1 VSGCPKL
8 SVITAAPDNP
18 TDSQIRFRCP
28 LRNPELGF
36 RAAKKF
42 VMGARLNQPVVALD
56 IPRLLS
62 GIAPNWASKAACALL
77 GIGLAVVL
85 RLIADHIF
93 PGAATFAF
101 IYPGALVATLL
112 GGWEAGVGTMVIAEA
127 LAWVFVLP
135 RTMPG
140 GGHTP
145 LQAASTV
152 VVTITVSAVIAAGEG
167 FRVAL
172 QKIVAERNAKL
183 AERELLFR
191 ELQHRVNNDFALVN
205 SLLDLQRRKSSDP
218 ETRRALEQAIGR
230 IRSVARVHQHLY
242 TLPEIGAIDIRQ
254 YLRDLCAAL
263 AEATLPPAGVYLR
276 CHCDEAYMPR
286 SRAIA
291 VGLATNELITNAIK
305 HAFPEGREGDID
317 VRFEKTDA
325 GWCLSVRDNGVGLPT
340 VQQLKTGLG
349 AGLIEEFVRQAGGT
363 LSLESNS
370 GTIARLALPANAA
383 SPYPSDGIR
392 DPA

>member
-1 VSGCPKL
+1 
-8 SVITAAPDNP
+8 
-18 TDSQIRFRCP
+18 
-28 LRNPELGF
+28 
-36 RAAKKF
+36 
-42 VMGARLNQPVVALD
+42 MALD

-62 GIAPNWASKAACALL
+62 GIAPNWASKSACAIL

-85 RLIADHIF
+85 RFVSDHIA

-101 IYPGALVATLL
+101 VYPAALMATLL
-112 GGWEAGVGTMVIAEA
+112 GGWEAGIGTMAVSEA
-127 LAWVFVLP
+127 LAWIFVMP
-135 RTMPG
+135 YANPG

-145 LQAASTV
+145 LQVTSTII
-152 VVTITVSAVIAAGEG
+152 VTITVIAVIAAGEG

-205 SLLDLQRRKSSDP
+205 SLLELQRRKSGDP

-263 AEATLPPAGVYLR
+263 AEATLPSAGVYLR
-276 CHCDEAYMPR
+276 CHCEEAYMPR

-317 VRFEKTDA
+317 VRFEKTET
-325 GWCLSVRDNGVGLPT
+325 GWCLSVRDNGVGLAATQHP
-340 VQQLKTGLG
+340 KTGLG

-363 LSLESNS
+363 LSLETNN

-383 SPYPSDGIR
+383 SQQPGDGTR
-392 DPA
+392 VPA

>member
-1 VSGCPKL
+1 
-8 SVITAAPDNP
+8 
-18 TDSQIRFRCP
+18 
-28 LRNPELGF
+28 
-36 RAAKKF
+36 
-42 VMGARLNQPVVALD
+42 MNQPVVVLD

-62 GIAPNWASKAACALL
+62 GIAPNWASKAACAIL

-85 RLIADHIF
+85 RLLTDHIV
-93 PGAATFAF
+93 PGAAPFAF
-101 IYPGALVATLL
+101 VYPAALMATLL
-112 GGWEAGVGTMVIAEA
+112 GGWEAGVGTMAVSET
-127 LAWVFVLP
+127 LAWIFVMP
-135 RTMPG
+135 KASPG
-140 GGHTP
+140 GGHTS
-145 LQAASTV
+145 LQVASTV
-152 VVTITVSAVIAAGEG
+152 LVTITVIAVIAAGEG
-167 FRVAL
+167 FRIAL

-230 IRSVARVHQHLY
+230 IRSVARVHRHLY
-242 TLPEIGAIDIRQ
+242 TLPDIGAIDVRQ

-263 AEATLPPAGVYLR
+263 AEATLPPTGVYLR

-291 VGLATNELITNAIK
+291 VGLVTNELITNAVK
-305 HAFPEGREGDID
+305 HAFPEDREGDID
-317 VRFEKTDA
+317 VRFEKTET
-325 GWCLSVRDNGVGLPT
+325 GWCLSVRDNGVGFPT
-340 VQQLKTGLG
+340 AQQLKTGLG

-363 LSLESNS
+363 LSLENSN

-383 SPYPSDGIR
+383 SPLPSEGIR
-392 DPA
+392 DLA

>member
-1 VSGCPKL
+1 
-8 SVITAAPDNP
+8 
-18 TDSQIRFRCP
+18 
-28 LRNPELGF
+28 
-36 RAAKKF
+36 
-42 VMGARLNQPVVALD
+42 
-56 IPRLLS
+56 
-62 GIAPNWASKAACALL
+62 
-77 GIGLAVVL
+77 VVL
-85 RLIADHIF
+85 RFIVERIA
-93 PGAATFAF
+93 PGAEPFAF
-101 IYPGALVATLL
+101 VYPAALMATLL
-112 GGWEAGVGTMVIAEA
+112 GGWEAGIGTMVVSEFG
-127 LAWVFVLP
+127 AWVFVLP
-135 RTMPG
+135 KEGPG

-145 LQAASTV
+145 LQVASTV
-152 VVTITVSAVIAAGEG
+152 LVTITVIAVIAAGEA
-167 FRVAL
+167 FRIAL

-242 TLPEIGAIDIRQ
+242 TLPDIGAIDVRQ

-291 VGLATNELITNAIK
+291 VGLVTNELITNAVK
-305 HAFPEGREGDID
+305 HAFPEDREGDID
-317 VRFEKTDA
+317 VRFEKTET
-325 GWCLSVRDNGVGLPT
+325 GWCLSVRDNGVGFPT
-340 VQQLKTGLG
+340 AQQLKTGLG

-363 LSLESNS
+363 LLLDSSS

-383 SPYPSDGIR
+383 SPHPSEGIR
-392 DPA
+392 DRA

>member
-1 VSGCPKL
+1 
-8 SVITAAPDNP
+8 
-18 TDSQIRFRCP
+18 
-28 LRNPELGF
+28 
-36 RAAKKF
+36 
-42 VMGARLNQPVVALD
+42 MALD

-62 GIAPNWASKAACALL
+62 GIAPSWASKAACALL

-85 RLIADHIF
+85 RFISDHIA

-101 IYPGALVATLL
+101 VYPAALMATLL
-112 GGWEAGVGTMVIAEA
+112 GGWEAGVGTMAVSEA
-127 LAWVFVLP
+127 LAWIFVLP
-135 RTMPG
+135 RANPG

-145 LQAASTV
+145 LQMTSTII
-152 VVTITVSAVIAAGEG
+152 VTITVIAVIAAGEG

-191 ELQHRVNNDFALVN
+191 ELQHRVNNDFSLVN
-205 SLLDLQRRKSSDP
+205 SLLELQRRRSSDP

-254 YLRDLCAAL
+254 YLRDLCAAV
-263 AEATLPPAGVYLR
+263 AEATLPPAGVHLR
-276 CHCDEAYMPR
+276 CHCEEAYMPR

-317 VRFEKTDA
+317 VRFEKTGA
-325 GWCLSVRDNGVGLPT
+325 GWCLSVRDNGVGLGAAQHPR
-340 VQQLKTGLG
+340 TGLG

-363 LSLESNS
+363 LSLESSN
-370 GTIARLALPANAA
+370 GTIARLALPDSAA
-383 SPYPSDGIR
+383 SPHPNDGLR
-392 DPA
+392 ASA

>member
-1 VSGCPKL
+1 
-8 SVITAAPDNP
+8 
-18 TDSQIRFRCP
+18 
-28 LRNPELGF
+28 
-36 RAAKKF
+36 
-42 VMGARLNQPVVALD
+42 
-56 IPRLLS
+56 
-62 GIAPNWASKAACALL
+62 
-77 GIGLAVVL
+77 VVL
-85 RLIADHIF
+85 RFIVERIA
-93 PGAATFAF
+93 PGAEPFAF
-101 IYPGALVATLL
+101 VYPAALMATLL
-112 GGWEAGVGTMVIAEA
+112 GGWEAGIGTMVVSEFG
-127 LAWVFVLP
+127 AWVFVLP
-135 RTMPG
+135 KEGPG

-145 LQAASTV
+145 LQVASTV
-152 VVTITVSAVIAAGEG
+152 LVTITVIAVIAAGEA
-167 FRVAL
+167 FRIAL

-242 TLPEIGAIDIRQ
+242 TLPDIGAIDVRQ

-263 AEATLPPAGVYLR
+263 AEATLPPAGIYLR

-291 VGLATNELITNAIK
+291 VGLVTNELITNAVK
-305 HAFPEGREGDID
+305 HAFPEDREGDID
-317 VRFEKTDA
+317 VRFEKTET
-325 GWCLSVRDNGVGLPT
+325 GWCLSVRDNGVGFPT
-340 VQQLKTGLG
+340 AQQLKTGLG

-363 LSLESNS
+363 LLLDSSS

-383 SPYPSDGIR
+383 SPHPSEGIR

>member
-1 VSGCPKL
+1 
-8 SVITAAPDNP
+8 
-18 TDSQIRFRCP
+18 
-28 LRNPELGF
+28 
-36 RAAKKF
+36 
-42 VMGARLNQPVVALD
+42 MNQPVLALD

-62 GIAPNWASKAACALL
+62 GIAPSWASKSACALL

-85 RLIADHIF
+85 RFLVEHIA
-93 PGAATFAF
+93 PGAAPFAF
-101 IYPGALVATLL
+101 VYPTALMATLL
-112 GGWEAGVGTMVIAEA
+112 GGWEAGLGTMAVSEA
-127 LAWVFVLP
+127 LAWFFV
-135 RTMPG
+135 MPKTPD

-145 LQAASTV
+145 LQITSTIL
-152 VVTITVSAVIAAGEG
+152 VTVTVIAVIAAGEG
-167 FRVAL
+167 FRAAL
-172 QKIVAERNAKL
+172 QRIIAERNAKL

-205 SLLDLQRRKSSDP
+205 SLLDLQRKRSGDP
-218 ETRRALEQAIGR
+218 ETRRALEQAISR

-263 AEATLPPAGVYLR
+263 AEATLPPAGIYLR
-276 CHCDEAYMPR
+276 CHCEEAYMPR

-317 VRFEKTDA
+317 VRFEKTES
-325 GWCLSVRDNGVGLPT
+325 GWCLSVRDNGVGLGTTQPA
-340 VQQLKTGLG
+340 KTGLG

-363 LSLESNS
+363 LSLESSN
-370 GTIARLALPANAA
+370 GTVAKLALPANAA
-383 SPYPSDGIR
+383 SQSPGEGTYHPT
-392 DPA
+392 

>member
-1 VSGCPKL
+1 
-8 SVITAAPDNP
+8 
-18 TDSQIRFRCP
+18 
-28 LRNPELGF
+28 
-36 RAAKKF
+36 
-42 VMGARLNQPVVALD
+42 LNQPVVALD

-62 GIAPNWASKAACALL
+62 GIAPNWASKAACAIL

-85 RLIADHIF
+85 RLLTDHIV
-93 PGAATFAF
+93 PGAAPFAF
-101 IYPGALVATLL
+101 VYPAALMATLL
-112 GGWEAGVGTMVIAEA
+112 GGWEAGVGTMAVSET
-127 LAWVFVLP
+127 LAWIFVMP
-135 RTMPG
+135 RAAP

-145 LQAASTV
+145 LQVASTIL
-152 VVTITVSAVIAAGEG
+152 VTITVVAVIAAGEG

-172 QKIVAERNAKL
+172 QKIIAERNAKL

-242 TLPEIGAIDIRQ
+242 TLPDIGAIDIRQ

-291 VGLATNELITNAIK
+291 VGLVTNELITNAVK
-305 HAFPEGREGDID
+305 HAFPEDREGDID
-317 VRFEKTDA
+317 VRFEKTET
-325 GWCLSVRDNGVGLPT
+325 GWCLSVRDNGVGFPT
-340 VQQLKTGLG
+340 AQQLKTGLG

-363 LSLESNS
+363 LSLESSN

-383 SPYPSDGIR
+383 SPHPGEGIR
-392 DPA
+392 DLA

>member
-1 VSGCPKL
+1 
-8 SVITAAPDNP
+8 
-18 TDSQIRFRCP
+18 
-28 LRNPELGF
+28 
-36 RAAKKF
+36 
-42 VMGARLNQPVVALD
+42 LNQPVVVLD

-62 GIAPNWASKAACALL
+62 GIAPNWASKSACALL

-85 RLIADHIF
+85 RFVTDHVA
-93 PGAATFAF
+93 PGAAPFAF
-101 IYPGALVATLL
+101 VYPAALTATLL
-112 GGWEAGVGTMVIAEA
+112 GGWEAGVGTMAVSET
-127 LAWVFVLP
+127 LAWIFV
-135 RTMPG
+135 MPKAVP

-145 LQAASTV
+145 LQVASTV
-152 VVTITVSAVIAAGEG
+152 LVTITVVAVIAAGEG

-291 VGLATNELITNAIK
+291 VGLATNELITNAVK

-317 VRFEKTDA
+317 VRFEKTET

-340 VQQLKTGLG
+340 TQQLKTGLG

-363 LSLESNS
+363 LSLESSS

-383 SPYPSDGIR
+383 SLHPGEGIR
-392 DPA
+392 DLP

>member
-1 VSGCPKL
+1 
-8 SVITAAPDNP
+8 
-18 TDSQIRFRCP
+18 
-28 LRNPELGF
+28 
-36 RAAKKF
+36 
-42 VMGARLNQPVVALD
+42 LNQPVVVLD

-62 GIAPNWASKAACALL
+62 GIAPNWVSKVACALL

-101 IYPGALVATLL
+101 VYPAALMATLL
-112 GGWEAGVGTMVIAEA
+112 GGWEAGVGTMAVSEA
-127 LAWVFVLP
+127 LAWIFVVP
-135 RTMPG
+135 RTSPG

-145 LQAASTV
+145 LQVASTV
-152 VVTITVSAVIAAGEG
+152 VVTITVIAVIAAGEG

-291 VGLATNELITNAIK
+291 VGLATNELITNAVK

-317 VRFEKTDA
+317 VRFEKTET
-325 GWCLSVRDNGVGLPT
+325 GWCLSVRDNGVGLPAA
-340 VQQLKTGLG
+340 QQLKTGLG

-363 LSLESNS
+363 LSLESSS

-383 SPYPSDGIR
+383 SPHPSDGVR
-392 DPA
+392 EPA

>member
-1 VSGCPKL
+1 
-8 SVITAAPDNP
+8 
-18 TDSQIRFRCP
+18 
-28 LRNPELGF
+28 
-36 RAAKKF
+36 
-42 VMGARLNQPVVALD
+42 MNQPVVALD

-62 GIAPNWASKAACALL
+62 GIAPNWASKSACAIL

-85 RLIADHIF
+85 RFVSDHIA

-101 IYPGALVATLL
+101 VYPAALMATLL
-112 GGWEAGVGTMVIAEA
+112 GGWEAGMGTMAVSEA
-127 LAWVFVLP
+127 LAWIFVMP
-135 RTMPG
+135 SANPG

-145 LQAASTV
+145 LQVTSAII
-152 VVTITVSAVIAAGEG
+152 VTITVIAVIAAGEG

-205 SLLDLQRRKSSDP
+205 SLLELQRRKSGDP

-263 AEATLPPAGVYLR
+263 AEATLPSAGVYLR
-276 CHCDEAYMPR
+276 CHCEEAYMPR

-317 VRFEKTDA
+317 VRFEKTET
-325 GWCLSVRDNGVGLPT
+325 GWCLSVRDNGVGLAATQHP
-340 VQQLKTGLG
+340 KTGLG

-363 LSLESNS
+363 LSLETNN

-383 SPYPSDGIR
+383 SQQPGDGTR
-392 DPA
+392 VPA

>member
-1 VSGCPKL
+1 
-8 SVITAAPDNP
+8 
-18 TDSQIRFRCP
+18 
-28 LRNPELGF
+28 
-36 RAAKKF
+36 
-42 VMGARLNQPVVALD
+42 LNQPVLVLD

-62 GIAPNWASKAACALL
+62 GIAPNWASKSACALL

-85 RLIADHIF
+85 RFIVERIA
-93 PGAATFAF
+93 PGAEPFAF
-101 IYPGALVATLL
+101 VYPAALMATLL
-112 GGWEAGVGTMVIAEA
+112 GGWEAGVGTMVVSEFG
-127 LAWVFVLP
+127 AWVFVLP
-135 RTMPG
+135 KDG
-140 GGHTP
+140 SGGHTQ
-145 LQAASTV
+145 LQIASTV
-152 VVTITVSAVIAAGEG
+152 LVTITVIAVIAAGEG
-167 FRVAL
+167 FRIAL

-242 TLPEIGAIDIRQ
+242 TLPDIGAIDVRQ

-291 VGLATNELITNAIK
+291 VGLVTNELITNAVK
-305 HAFPEGREGDID
+305 HAFPEDREGDID
-317 VRFEKTDA
+317 VRFEKTET
-325 GWCLSVRDNGVGLPT
+325 GWCLSVRDNGVGFPT
-340 VQQLKTGLG
+340 AQQLKTGLG

-363 LSLESNS
+363 LSLESS
-370 GTIARLALPANAA
+370 GGTIARLALPANAA
-383 SPYPSDGIR
+383 SPHPSEGVR

>member
-1 VSGCPKL
+1 
-8 SVITAAPDNP
+8 
-18 TDSQIRFRCP
+18 
-28 LRNPELGF
+28 
-36 RAAKKF
+36 
-42 VMGARLNQPVVALD
+42 MGDHLNQPVAALD

-62 GIAPNWASKAACALL
+62 GVAPSWASKSACALL
-77 GIGLAVVL
+77 GIGLAVIL
-85 RLIADHIF
+85 RFIVEHIV
-93 PGAATFAF
+93 PGAAPFAF
-101 IYPGALVATLL
+101 IYPTSLMATLL
-112 GGWEAGVGTMVIAEA
+112 GGWEAGLGTMAVSEI
-127 LAWVFVLP
+127 LAWVFVIKP
-135 RTMPG
+135 VSG
-140 GGHTP
+140 GYTSVQIGS
-145 LQAASTV
+145 LILVTV
-152 VVTITVSAVIAAGEG
+152 TVIAVIAAGEA

-172 QKIVAERNAKL
+172 QKIVAERNTKL

-191 ELQHRVNNDFALVN
+191 ELQHRVNNDFGLVN

-263 AEATLPPAGVYLR
+263 AEATLPPAGIYLR
-276 CHCDEAYMPR
+276 CHCEEAYMSR

-317 VRFEKTDA
+317 VRFEKSEA
-325 GWCLSVRDNGVGLPT
+325 GWCLSVHDDGVGIPAAP
-340 VQQLKTGLG
+340 KTGLG

-363 LSLESNS
+363 LSLESGN
-370 GTIARLALPANAA
+370 GTTARLMLPANAA
-383 SPYPSDGIR
+383 SSHPETLSAG
-392 DPA
+392 

>member
-1 VSGCPKL
+1 
-8 SVITAAPDNP
+8 VI
-18 TDSQIRFRCP
+18 
-28 LRNPELGF
+28 
-36 RAAKKF
+36 
-42 VMGARLNQPVVALD
+42 
-56 IPRLLS
+56 
-62 GIAPNWASKAACALL
+62 
-77 GIGLAVVL
+77 
-85 RLIADHIF
+85 
-93 PGAATFAF
+93 
-101 IYPGALVATLL
+101 
-112 GGWEAGVGTMVIAEA
+112 
-127 LAWVFVLP
+127 
-135 RTMPG
+135 
-140 GGHTP
+140 
-145 LQAASTV
+145 
-152 VVTITVSAVIAAGEG
+152 AVIAAGEG

-242 TLPEIGAIDIRQ
+242 TLPDIGAIDIRQ

-291 VGLATNELITNAIK
+291 VGLATNELITNAVK

-317 VRFEKTDA
+317 VRFEKTET
-325 GWCLSVRDNGVGLPT
+325 GWCLSVRDNGVGLPAA
-340 VQQLKTGLG
+340 QQLKTGLG

-363 LSLESNS
+363 LSLESS
-370 GTIARLALPANAA
+370 GGTIARLALPANAA
-383 SPYPSDGIR
+383 SPHPSEGIR
-392 DPA
+392 DLS

>member
-1 VSGCPKL
+1 MV
-8 SVITAAPDNP
+8 
-18 TDSQIRFRCP
+18 
-28 LRNPELGF
+28 
-36 RAAKKF
+36 
-42 VMGARLNQPVVALD
+42 LD

-62 GIAPNWASKAACALL
+62 GIAPNWASKSACALL

-85 RLIADHIF
+85 RFIVERIA
-93 PGAATFAF
+93 PGAEPFAF
-101 IYPGALVATLL
+101 VYPAALMATLL
-112 GGWEAGVGTMVIAEA
+112 GGWEAGVGTMVVSEFG
-127 LAWVFVLP
+127 AWVFVLP
-135 RTMPG
+135 KEGPG
-140 GGHTP
+140 GSHTQ
-145 LQAASTV
+145 LQVASTV
-152 VVTITVSAVIAAGEG
+152 LVTITVIAVIAAGEG
-167 FRVAL
+167 FRTAL

-242 TLPEIGAIDIRQ
+242 TLPDIGAIDIRQ

-263 AEATLPPAGVYLR
+263 SEATLPPAGVYLR
-276 CHCDEAYMPR
+276 CHCDEAHMPR

-291 VGLATNELITNAIK
+291 VGLATNELITNAVK
-305 HAFPEGREGDID
+305 HAFPEDREGDID
-317 VRFEKTDA
+317 VRFEKTET

-340 VQQLKTGLG
+340 AQQLKTGLG

-363 LSLESNS
+363 LSLESNG

-383 SPYPSDGIR
+383 SPHPSEGIR

>member
-1 VSGCPKL
+1 MAVS
-8 SVITAAPDNP
+8 
-18 TDSQIRFRCP
+18 
-28 LRNPELGF
+28 
-36 RAAKKF
+36 
-42 VMGARLNQPVVALD
+42 
-56 IPRLLS
+56 
-62 GIAPNWASKAACALL
+62 
-77 GIGLAVVL
+77 
-85 RLIADHIF
+85 
-93 PGAATFAF
+93 
-101 IYPGALVATLL
+101 
-112 GGWEAGVGTMVIAEA
+112 EA
-127 LAWVFVLP
+127 LAWIFVLP
-135 RTMPG
+135 RDAP

-145 LQAASTV
+145 LQVASTV
-152 VVTITVSAVIAAGEG
+152 VVTITVTAVIAAGEG

-242 TLPEIGAIDIRQ
+242 TLPEIGAIDVRQ

-291 VGLATNELITNAIK
+291 VGLATNELITNAVK

-317 VRFEKTDA
+317 VRFEKTET

-340 VQQLKTGLG
+340 TQQLKTGLG

-363 LSLESNS
+363 LSLESSS

-383 SPYPSDGIR
+383 SLHPGEGIR
-392 DPA
+392 DLP

>member
-1 VSGCPKL
+1 
-8 SVITAAPDNP
+8 
-18 TDSQIRFRCP
+18 
-28 LRNPELGF
+28 
-36 RAAKKF
+36 
-42 VMGARLNQPVVALD
+42 LNQPVVVLD

-62 GIAPNWASKAACALL
+62 GIAPNWASKSACALL

-85 RLIADHIF
+85 RFIVERIA
-93 PGAATFAF
+93 PGAEPFAF
-101 IYPGALVATLL
+101 VYPAALMATLL
-112 GGWEAGVGTMVIAEA
+112 GGWEAGVGTMAVSEA
-127 LAWVFVLP
+127 LAWIFV
-135 RTMPG
+135 MPKAAP
-140 GGHTP
+140 GGHTQ
-145 LQAASTV
+145 LQVASTV
-152 VVTITVSAVIAAGEG
+152 LVTITVIAVIAAGEG
-167 FRVAL
+167 FRIAL

-242 TLPEIGAIDIRQ
+242 TLPDIGATDVRQ

-291 VGLATNELITNAIK
+291 VGLVTNELITNAVK
-305 HAFPEGREGDID
+305 HAFPEDREGDID
-317 VRFEKTDA
+317 VRFEKTET
-325 GWCLSVRDNGVGLPT
+325 GWCLSVRDNGVGFPT
-340 VQQLKTGLG
+340 AQQLKTGLG

-363 LSLESNS
+363 LSLESSN

-383 SPYPSDGIR
+383 SPHPGEGIR
-392 DPA
+392 DLA

>member
-1 VSGCPKL
+1 V
-8 SVITAAPDNP
+8 
-18 TDSQIRFRCP
+18 
-28 LRNPELGF
+28 
-36 RAAKKF
+36 
-42 VMGARLNQPVVALD
+42 GARLNQPVVVLD

-62 GIAPNWASKAACALL
+62 GIAPNWASKSACALL

-85 RLIADHIF
+85 RFIVERIA
-93 PGAATFAF
+93 PGAEPFAF
-101 IYPGALVATLL
+101 VYPVALMATLL
-112 GGWEAGVGTMVIAEA
+112 GGWEAGVGTMVVSEFG
-127 LAWVFVLP
+127 AWVFVLP
-135 RTMPG
+135 KDEA

-145 LQAASTV
+145 LQVASTV
-152 VVTITVSAVIAAGEG
+152 LVTITVVAVIAAGEG

-242 TLPEIGAIDIRQ
+242 TLPDIGAIDIRQ

-305 HAFPEGREGDID
+305 HAFPEDREGDID
-317 VRFEKTDA
+317 VRFEKTET
-325 GWCLSVRDNGVGLPT
+325 GWCLSVRDNGVGLPAG
-340 VQQLKTGLG
+340 QQLKTGLG

-363 LSLESNS
+363 LSLESS
-370 GTIARLALPANAA
+370 GGTIARLALPANAA
-383 SPYPSDGIR
+383 SPHPSEGIR
-392 DPA
+392 DLA

>member
-1 VSGCPKL
+1 MV
-8 SVITAAPDNP
+8 
-18 TDSQIRFRCP
+18 
-28 LRNPELGF
+28 
-36 RAAKKF
+36 
-42 VMGARLNQPVVALD
+42 LD

-62 GIAPNWASKAACALL
+62 GIAPNWASKSACALL

-85 RLIADHIF
+85 RFIVERIA
-93 PGAATFAF
+93 PGAEPFAF
-101 IYPGALVATLL
+101 VYPAALMATLL
-112 GGWEAGVGTMVIAEA
+112 GGWEAGVGTMVVSEFG
-127 LAWVFVLP
+127 AWVFVLP
-135 RTMPG
+135 KEGPG

-145 LQAASTV
+145 LQVASTV
-152 VVTITVSAVIAAGEG
+152 LVTITVIAVIAAGES
-167 FRVAL
+167 FRIAL

-242 TLPEIGAIDIRQ
+242 TLPDIGAIDVRQ

-263 AEATLPPAGVYLR
+263 AEATLPPTGVYLR
-276 CHCDEAYMPR
+276 CHCDKAYMPR

-291 VGLATNELITNAIK
+291 VGLVTNELITNAVK
-305 HAFPEGREGDID
+305 HAFPEDREGDID
-317 VRFEKTDA
+317 VRFEKTET
-325 GWCLSVRDNGVGLPT
+325 GWCLSVRDNGVGFPT
-340 VQQLKTGLG
+340 AQQLKTGLG

-363 LSLESNS
+363 LSLENSS

-383 SPYPSDGIR
+383 SPLPSEGIR
-392 DPA
+392 DLA